1 MSNEA
6 MRVLLVDDDKH
17 AFITMRDLLGRI
29 EGKQFAL
36 AWEQTYEKG
45 LAVIAR
51 RAHDVYLI
59 DYRLGDR
66 DGLELLR
73 EAVAGGCNAPIILLA
88 DRGDRSVDVKA
99 MLCGASGYL
108 PKDHVDAASLDRA
121 IRYAIGQ
128 KRIERVLRED
138 AAKLEQSNASLKEH
152 AAKFAGKAA
161 VFQRH
166 AAALEAATHAKNAF
180 LANMSH
186 ELRTPLNAIIGFSE
200 GLLERTQIHPLNE
213 HQKDRLL
220 KIKLSG
226 DHLLALIN
234 DMLDIA
240 KIEAGRMQTHVTTFY
255 LGTLAREV
263 GALAEGLIKHRPQ
276 LRFRLDLGEQEHLPP
291 ITTDR
296 DKLRQILVNLLSN
309 AVKFTE
315 QGAVTLRVRRDG
327 GQMVLCVED
336 TGVGIAEEHLEP
348 IFEEFYQVEQA
359 THRSIKGTGLGL
371 SICKAFADLL
381 GATIAVQSA
390 VGQGSTFTVAL
401 PLKPQQHDVHVQ
413 TQSQRELAERVR
425 QQCSP
430 QEGDGHC
437 PKVLCIDADFS
448 NVLLVND
455 YLSELQAGF
464 RVVPAFNSEEG
475 LRLARS
481 ERPQAIL
488 LDVMLPDLNG
498 WQVLQRLK
506 TDQAT
511 AHIPVIVVTTLD
523 EKSLG
528 IALGADQY
536 MVKPVSK
543 ANLLWAV
550 KQATRPAGQA
560 GQCEATGRATAGV
573 RG

>member
-1 MSNEA
+1 MNNKA
-6 MRVLLVDDDKH
+6 MRVLLVDDDEDG
-17 AFITMRDLLGRI
+17 FIVTRDLLGGI

-45 LAVIAR
+45 LAAIAR
-51 RAHDVYLI
+51 REHDVYLI
-59 DYRLGDR
+59 DCRLGDR

-73 EAVAGGCNAPIILLA
+73 EAVAGGCNVPIILLA
-88 DRGDRSVDVKA
+88 DQGDRSVDLEA
-99 MLCGASGYL
+99 TSCGASGYL
-108 PKDHVDAASLDRA
+108 PKDRADAASLERV
-121 IRYAIGQ
+121 IRYAVARKQ
-128 KRIERVLRED
+128 VERVLRE
-138 AAKLEQSNASLKEH
+138 ANAKLEQSNAALKEH
-152 AAKFAGKAA
+152 AAKFAGKAVA
-161 VFQRH
+161 LQEH
-166 AAALEAATHAKNAF
+166 ATALEAATHAKNEF

-220 KIKLSG
+220 KIRLSG

-234 DMLDIA
+234 DVLDIA
-240 KIEAGRMQTHVTTFY
+240 KIEAGRMQTHATTFY

-263 GALAEGLIKHRPQ
+263 GALAEALIKLRPQ
-276 LRFRLDLGEQEHLPP
+276 LRFRLDLGDQEHLPP
-291 ITTDR
+291 ITADR

-327 GQMVLCVED
+327 GQMALSVED
-336 TGVGIAEEHLEP
+336 TGVGIAEEHLER
-348 IFEEFYQVEQA
+348 IFERFYQVKQDF
-359 THRSIKGTGLGL
+359 HRSVKGTGLGL

-381 GATIAVQSA
+381 GATITVQST
-390 VGQGSTFTVAL
+390 VGQGSTFTVTL
-401 PLKPQQHDVHVQ
+401 PVKPQRHDTHAQ
-413 TQSQRELAERVR
+413 KRTRHELAERVR
-425 QQCSP
+425 EQCSAL
-430 QEGDGHC
+430 EGDGHC
-437 PKVLCIDADFS
+437 PKVLCIDADPS

-464 RVVPAFNSEEG
+464 RVVPAFNGEDG

-481 ERPQAIL
+481 ECPQAIL

-511 AHIPVIVVTTLD
+511 AHIPVIVATTLD

-528 IALGADQY
+528 FALGADQY
-536 MVKPVSK
+536 MVKPIGK

-550 KQATRPAGQA
+550 KRATRPAGHA
-560 GQCEATGRATAGV
+560 GQCEATGRATARV
-573 RG
+573 